1 MLESAVEEEV
11 TAILLA
17 CVFEGATST
26 SSSSLQS
33 PPATVESAVL
43 QFFNFLSFHDFD
55 SSPLIVRGNTM
66 GSVTPEERAR
76 EAAFRATFSENRDS
90 LPALAV
96 LLPYG
101 AATAVTKSLSKQ
113 NLRRLI
119 NLARQVLHA
128 ALSTPS
134 HTQLNLAAMAE
145 VMMKPC
151 DLGIY
156 DIVIQ
161 LKPLQVPSIKE
172 NRRQTEEEEE
182 PSVKKAKHEMPGFL
196 VVDFDPV
203 GQFLDELRN
212 SYRNFADFYYGRS
225 AGAAVGV
232 KLRQFVTNQVG
243 NLLSSG
249 AKRKLSNV
257 SLQLAGTFGFIELQ
271 SSEELLWSLREQGSV
286 GCQCRGHG

>member
-1 MLESAVEEEV
+1 M
-11 TAILLA
+11 
-17 CVFEGATST
+17 GA
-26 SSSSLQS
+26 
-33 PPATVESAVL
+33 
-43 QFFNFLSFHDFD
+43 
-55 SSPLIVRGNTM
+55 
-66 GSVTPEERAR
+66 VTPEERVR
-76 EAAFRATFSENRDS
+76 EAAFRAAFSENRDS

-134 HTQLNLAAMAE
+134 PTPLNLAAMSE

-151 DLGIY
+151 DLSIY

-161 LKPLQVPSIKE
+161 LKPLQVPSVKE
-172 NRRQTEEEEE
+172 NRRQTEEDEE
-182 PSVKKAKHEMPGFL
+182 PAVKKSKQELPGSL

-203 GQFLDELRN
+203 RRLLDELR
-212 SYRNFADFYYGRS
+212 STYGNFADFYYGRS
-225 AGAAVGV
+225 AGANVGV
-232 KLRQFVTNQVG
+232 KLRQFVTNQVR

-249 AKRKLSNV
+249 AIRILSNI
-257 SLQLAGTFGFIELQ
+257 SLKLPGTFGFIEL
-271 SSEELLWSLREQGSV
+271 
-286 GCQCRGHG
+286 